1 MHKRKQRTAEQFTSR
16 HVRFFKHCCSWAILI
31 SIPALGSRCAEHL
44 LQEPMK
50 WPSSH
55 AVRGTLPSDW
65 AGGLRPD
72 RGNWSWDTF
81 THSTARV
88 DLDVRVCSVE
98 VISWT
103 EATTRGGWCW
113 AGGCRGYGKRGGGWY
128 APAPGNKQTGAEKV
142 IISLAGY

>member
-1 MHKRKQRTAEQFTSR
+1 MKSR
-16 HVRFFKHCCSWAILI
+16 
-31 SIPALGSRCAEHL
+31 
-44 LQEPMK
+44 
-50 WPSSH
+50 SSH

-103 EATTRGGWCW
+103 EATTRGVG
-113 AGGCRGYGKRGGGWY
+113 AGQEVVVAMEKRGGGWY
-128 APAPGNKQTGAEKV
+128 APAPANKQMGAEKV